1 MDKDLEKILGKA
13 KRGEPTPKTEVPLKI
28 FPKNSPYDYLVFTKL
43 VRFSGFN
50 KFIFLILFPLAICIG
65 FLFPGFF
72 LETIYAVI
80 IYIGI
85 VTAYLLINWMRYHTF
100 KGWQERLPFKLN
112 GWNEMIH
119 DKKMFCDLCWNH
131 TRIEVVTTDSSQEIL
146 ELIQAALTILSKKSQ
161 RAFYNRKTGSTS
173 KHNRQDWKVISSC
186 VAEGSANPEVMSYM
200 KNVFEK
206 ELSIIAK
213 KTGKI
218 KSVNVSLLSEEFQIE
233 IEISTGNT

>member
-1 MDKDLEKILGKA
+1 LDKDFEKILSKA
-13 KRGEPTPKTEVPLKI
+13 KRGEATPKTEAPLKV
-28 FPKNSPYDYLVFTKL
+28 FPKNTPYDHLVFTKL

-50 KFIFLILFPLAICIG
+50 KFIFLILFPLVICIG
-65 FLFPGFF
+65 FLFPDYLFV
-72 LETIYAVI
+72 TIYTLI
-80 IYIGI
+80 IYAGI
-85 VTAYLLINWMRYHTF
+85 IVLYALINWMRYRTF
-100 KGWQERLPFKLN
+100 NGWQERLPFKLN

-119 DKKMFCDLCWNH
+119 DKKIFCDLCWNH
-131 TRIEVVTTDSSQEIL
+131 TRIEVETIDSSQEIS

-186 VAEGSANPEVMSYM
+186 VAEGSANPKVMSYM